1 MMNHSTFHSVTSVI
15 CSRLGVN
22 PKRLFWNVAGTG
34 ILATSLWA
42 GAAFAGD
49 PFRSGSQAHSIGPK
63 TEAAFR
69 SLFEQGNYPQAELYV
84 QEALQ
89 SEPNEP
95 LSYAMRAFFA
105 YQQKDQAALNRYATQ
120 TREVA
125 ERLAKTDP
133 LRSQIYIGVGHVL
146 EVGAVVASDQA
157 SSSAGSPQVFAQ
169 VQQVFK
175 AIDAAAAIAPNDPE
189 LNLVKG
195 FIDLLLAANFPLSS
209 PDRAV
214 ERLEDYAAPDY
225 VVYRGLAVFYRDQ
238 KQPTKAL
245 AAIERALRSAPG
257 NPELLYIKGR
267 ILSAQGKRQES
278 LALFEQALA
287 KKNQLPESLVKQITQ
302 ERDQILR
309 PTS

>member
-1 MMNHSTFHSVTSVI
+1 MTHQLSTFHSGTSVMI
-15 CSRLGVN
+15 
-22 PKRLFWNVAGTG
+22 KRLLGSIAGAG
-34 ILATSLWA
+34 ILTVSLLA
-42 GAAFAGD
+42 SPAFAGD
-49 PFRSGSQAHSIGPK
+49 PFRTGNQAHSIGPK

-69 SLFEQGNYPQAELYV
+69 SLFEQGNYPQAQLYV
-84 QEALQ
+84 EQALQ

-105 YQQKDQAALNRYATQ
+105 YQQKDQAALSRYATQ

-125 ERLAKTDP
+125 ERLAKADP
-133 LRSQIYIGVGHVL
+133 LRSRLYVGVGHVL
-146 EVGAVVASDQA
+146 EVGAVIASDQA
-157 SSSAGSPQVFAQ
+157 SPSTGSPQVFDQ

-175 AIDAAAAIAPNDPE
+175 ALDAAAAIAPNDPE

-195 FIDLLLAANFPLSS
+195 FIDLLLATSFPLSS
-209 PDRAV
+209 PDRAI

-238 KQPTKAL
+238 KQPAKAL
-245 AAIERALRSAPG
+245 DAVEQALKSAPG

-267 ILSAQGKRQES
+267 VLAAQGKQQES

-287 KKNQLPESLVKQITQ
+287 KSDQLPASLVKQITQ